1 MCQLFSLKP
10 RFTITLLLG
19 TSGDLI
25 VLQIIHFFASLLS
38 VGYFPLGTF
47 ADIAIDIN
55 NKNLICHVDF
65 PKVHVIKH
73 LLCTRFPNL
82 FIAGMPEQAYAD
94 DNIADGMDSFSQTAR
109 SLLIIS
115 SPRSIRI

>member
-1 MCQLFSLKP
+1 M
-10 RFTITLLLG
+10 
-19 TSGDLI
+19 
-25 VLQIIHFFASLLS
+25 
-38 VGYFPLGTF
+38 
-47 ADIAIDIN
+47 
-55 NKNLICHVDF
+55 HV
-65 PKVHVIKH
+65 VKH
-73 LLCTRFPNL
+73 LLCARFPNL